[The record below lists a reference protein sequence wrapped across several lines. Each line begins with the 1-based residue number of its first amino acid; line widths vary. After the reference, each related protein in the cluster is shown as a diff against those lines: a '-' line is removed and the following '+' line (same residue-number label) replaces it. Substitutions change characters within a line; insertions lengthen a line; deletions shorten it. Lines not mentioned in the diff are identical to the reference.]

1 MTILFTLKLYRDL
14 SMIKKIFLILI
25 CIINIMFISKGRAQD
40 KGIPDFSTTKREDVP
55 KEFKWKIEDIYQSI
69 AQWRADKSEVE
80 NMTSQI
86 DDYASNWTSSSE
98 NMFKLLNFIDEI
110 YLKLGKLGAYSGNE
124 SNMELSNSELQIMNG
139 EVQNLY
145 VNLGV
150 KLAFMKDDILK
161 MNEETLM
168 GYFASEPKLK
178 QYKFGIEEILRGR
191 DHTLTKDQ
199 EKIISMTGLFTSVP
213 SQTSSFLNNVDM
225 PPATVTLS
233 NGTTVELNTA
243 NYLMYR
249 GSTNASDRTLV
260 MTSFWK
266 NQKKYGNTFASL
278 FDGGMKQHL
287 FTAKVRNFK
296 DCLSAR
302 LFGDNI
308 DESVFNMLI
317 ASVHKNLNPLHRY
330 LTLKKQ
336 LLGLDKLKYD
346 DIYAS
351 SVKSVE
357 KKYTYDEAVNIV
369 LEATKPLGEEYT
381 AALKKAFSEGWV
393 DIYPNKDK
401 ESGAYSSGLYNVH
414 PFVKMNYNGKYDA
427 VSTLAHELGHAM
439 HSYFASKNQPFS
451 TADYATFIAEI
462 ASTFNENLLIEYMLK
477 NEKDDMFKLYLLDSY
492 LDQARGTIYR
502 QALFSEFEL
511 AMHNRVEEGK
521 SLTPDWL
528 NSKYLELTREYY
540 GHDKGIME
548 VGDYIQSEW
557 SWIPHFFMNYYVFQY
572 STGMISSMALSN
584 FVLNGTDVDREKYLT
599 MLKSG
604 GSDYPVEILKRAGVD
619 ITKEESFDAG
629 FARFN
634 SLVDEMEKLVT
645 KLKSEGKL

>member
-1 MTILFTLKLYRDL
+1 MFTFN
-14 SMIKKIFLILI
+14 SFAQKKE
-25 CIINIMFISKGRAQD
+25 
-40 KGIPDFSTTKREDVP
+40 IPDYSMTPRSEVP
-55 KEFKWKIEDIYQSI
+55 KEYKWRIEDIYKTKDD
-69 AQWRADKSEVE
+69 WRADKSNVE
-80 NMTSQI
+80 SMASKI
-86 DDYASNWTSSSE
+86 DDYSANWTSSAD
-98 NMFKLLNFIDEI
+98 NMFKMLKYADDI
-110 YLKLGKLGAYSGNE
+110 YRVLGKLSSYSGNE
-124 SNMELSNSELQIMNG
+124 SNMELSNSELQVMNG
-139 EVQNLY
+139 ELQNLY

-150 KLAFMKDDILK
+150 KLAFMRDDILK
-161 MNEETLM
+161 MDESTLK
-168 GYFASEPKLK
+168 GYFDSEPKLK
-178 QYKFGIEEILRGR
+178 EYKFGVEEILRSR
-191 DHTLTKDQ
+191 DHTLSKEQ

-225 PPATVTLS
+225 PPVTVTLS
-233 NGTTVELNTA
+233 DGKKVELNTA
-243 NYLMYR
+243 NYQLYR
-249 GSTNASDRTLV
+249 GSSNAADRSLV
-260 MTSFWK
+260 MKSFWQ
-266 NQKKYGNTFASL
+266 NQKKYENTFASL
-278 FDGGMKQHL
+278 FDGQMKEHL

-308 DESVFNMLI
+308 DESVYNMLI
-317 ASVHKNLNPLHRY
+317 TSVHKNLAPLHRY
-330 LTLKKQ
+330 LNLKKE
-336 LLGLDKLKYD
+336 LLGLDKFKYD

-351 SVKSVE
+351 SVKNVE
-357 KKYTYDEAVNIV
+357 KQYTYDEAVNLV

-401 ESGAYSSGLYNVH
+401 ESGAYSSGLYDVH

-439 HSYFASKNQPFS
+439 HSYFSSKNQPYA
-451 TADYATFIAEI
+451 TAEYATFIAEI
-462 ASTFNENLLIEYMLK
+462 ASTFNENLLIQYMLK
-477 NEKDDMFKLYLLDSY
+477 NETDDMLKLYLLDNY

-511 AMHNRVEEGK
+511 AMHKRVEEGK

-528 NSKYLELTREYY
+528 DSKYLELTREFY
-540 GHDKGIME
+540 GHDKG
-548 VGDYIQSEW
+548 VTQVDDYIQCEW

-584 FVLNGTDVDREKYLT
+584 YVLHGTDVDREKYLT

-604 GSDYPVEILKRAGVD
+604 GSDFPVEILKRAGVD
-619 ITKEESFDAG
+619 MTKEESFDAG

-634 SLVDEMEKLVT
+634 DLVAEMEKLVA
-645 KLKSEGKL
+645 KLKADGKL

>member
-1 MTILFTLKLYRDL
+1 MY
-14 SMIKKIFLILI
+14 KKIIFILI
-25 CIINIMFISKGRAQD
+25 CVINIMFTSNSFAQ
-40 KGIPDFSTTKREDVP
+40 KKEIPDYSMTPRSEVP
-55 KEFKWKIEDIYQSI
+55 KEYKWRIEDIYKTKDD
-69 AQWRADKSEVE
+69 WRADKSNVE
-80 NMTSQI
+80 TMISKI
-86 DDYASNWTSSSE
+86 DDYSANWTSSAD
-98 NMFKLLNFIDEI
+98 NMFKMLQYADDI
-110 YLKLGKLGAYSGNE
+110 YRVLGKLSSYSGNE
-124 SNMELSNSELQIMNG
+124 SNMELSNSELQVMNG
-139 EVQNLY
+139 ELQNLY

-150 KLAFMKDDILK
+150 KLAFMRDDILK
-161 MNEETLM
+161 MDEGTLM
-168 GYFASEPKLK
+168 GYFGTEPKLK
-178 QYKFGIEEILRGR
+178 EYKFGVEEILRSR
-191 DHTLTKDQ
+191 DHTLSKEQ

-225 PPATVTLS
+225 PPVTVTLS
-233 NGTTVELNTA
+233 DGKKVELNTA
-243 NYLMYR
+243 NYQLYR
-249 GSTNASDRTLV
+249 GSSNAADRSLV
-260 MTSFWK
+260 MKSFWQ
-266 NQKKYGNTFASL
+266 NQKKYENTFASL
-278 FDGGMKQHL
+278 FDGQMKEHL

-308 DESVFNMLI
+308 DESVYNMLI
-317 ASVHKNLNPLHRY
+317 TSVHKNLAPLHRY
-330 LTLKKQ
+330 LNLKKE
-336 LLGLDKLKYD
+336 LLGLDKFKYD

-351 SVKSVE
+351 SVKNVE
-357 KKYTYDEAVNIV
+357 KQYTYDEAVNLV

-401 ESGAYSSGLYNVH
+401 ESGAYSSGLYDVH

-439 HSYFASKNQPFS
+439 HSYFSSKNQPYA
-451 TADYATFIAEI
+451 TAEYATFIAEI
-462 ASTFNENLLIEYMLK
+462 ASTFNENLLIQYMLK
-477 NEKDDMFKLYLLDSY
+477 NETDDMLKLYLLDNH

-511 AMHNRVEEGK
+511 AMHKRVEEGK

-528 NSKYLELTREYY
+528 DSKYLELTREFY
-540 GHDKGIME
+540 GHDKG
-548 VGDYIQSEW
+548 VTQVDDYIQCEW

-584 FVLNGTDVDREKYLT
+584 YVLHGTDADREKYLT

-604 GSDYPVEILKRAGVD
+604 GSDFPVEILKRAGVD
-619 ITKEESFDAG
+619 MTKEESFDAG

-634 SLVDEMEKLVT
+634 DLVAEMEKLVA
-645 KLKSEGKL
+645 KLKADGKL

>member
-1 MTILFTLKLYRDL
+1 MFT
-14 SMIKKIFLILI
+14 SNSFAQKKE
-25 CIINIMFISKGRAQD
+25 
-40 KGIPDFSTTKREDVP
+40 IPDYSMTPRSEVP
-55 KEFKWKIEDIYQSI
+55 KEYKWRIEDIYKTKND
-69 AQWRADKSEVE
+69 WRADKSNVE
-80 NMTSQI
+80 TMISKI
-86 DDYASNWTSSSE
+86 DDYSANWTSSAD
-98 NMFKLLNFIDEI
+98 NMFKMLQYADDI
-110 YLKLGKLGAYSGNE
+110 YRVLGKLSSYSGNE
-124 SNMELSNSELQIMNG
+124 SNMELSNSELQVMNG
-139 EVQNLY
+139 ELQNLY

-150 KLAFMKDDILK
+150 KLAFMRDDILK
-161 MNEETLM
+161 MDEGTLM
-168 GYFASEPKLK
+168 GYFDSEPKLK
-178 QYKFGIEEILRGR
+178 EYKFGVEEILRSR
-191 DHTLTKDQ
+191 DHTLSKEQ

-225 PPATVTLS
+225 PPVTVTLS
-233 NGTTVELNTA
+233 DGKKVELNTA
-243 NYLMYR
+243 NYHLYR
-249 GSTNASDRTLV
+249 GSSNAADRSLV
-260 MTSFWK
+260 MKSFWQ
-266 NQKKYGNTFASL
+266 NQKKYENTFASL
-278 FDGGMKQHL
+278 FDGQMKEHL

-308 DESVFNMLI
+308 DESVYNMLI
-317 ASVHKNLNPLHRY
+317 TSVHKNLAPLHRY
-330 LTLKKQ
+330 LNLKKE
-336 LLGLDKLKYD
+336 LLGLDKFKYD

-351 SVKSVE
+351 SVKNVE
-357 KKYTYDEAVNIV
+357 KQYTYDEAVNLV

-401 ESGAYSSGLYNVH
+401 ESGAYSSGLYDVH

-439 HSYFASKNQPFS
+439 HSYFSSKNQPYA
-451 TADYATFIAEI
+451 TAEYATFIAEI
-462 ASTFNENLLIEYMLK
+462 ASTFNENLLIQYMLK
-477 NEKDDMFKLYLLDSY
+477 NETDDMLKLYLLDNY

-511 AMHNRVEEGK
+511 AMHKRVEEGK

-528 NSKYLELTREYY
+528 DSKYLELTREFY
-540 GHDKGIME
+540 GHDKG
-548 VGDYIQSEW
+548 VTQVDDYIQCEW

-584 FVLNGTDVDREKYLT
+584 YVLHGTDADREKYLT

-604 GSDYPVEILKRAGVD
+604 GSDFPVEILKRAGVD
-619 ITKEESFDAG
+619 MTKEESFDAG

-634 SLVDEMEKLVT
+634 DLVAEMEKLVA
-645 KLKSEGKL
+645 KLKADGKL